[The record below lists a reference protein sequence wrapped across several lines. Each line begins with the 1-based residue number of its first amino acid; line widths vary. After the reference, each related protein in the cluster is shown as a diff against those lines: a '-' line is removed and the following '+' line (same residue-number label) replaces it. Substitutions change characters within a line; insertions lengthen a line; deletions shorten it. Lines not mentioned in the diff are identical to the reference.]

1 MEEIKYGKIIINF
14 IIRPLNT
21 VREVWNFAIQLLEL
35 NLWRQ
40 LLNNNKNWSATA
52 IFYIRW
58 IIWTN

>member
-1 MEEIKYGKIIINF
+1 MEGIKYGKIIINF
-14 IIRPLNT
+14 IIRSLNIT
-21 VREVWNFAIQLLEL
+21 REVWNFAIQLLEL

-40 LLNNNKNWSATA
+40 LLNNNKNWSVAV